1 MSRDKLIN
9 TIDTL
14 VNQETSINELQIKF
28 YCMMKEI
35 VLKTELSEQQK
46 YYQLE
51 IILNKL
57 METSINYRQK
67 NIQKMHA
74 ISMDIDSNIS
84 MNIDC
89 ENSYKVSKRDNID
102 EKNYS
107 SGFLYQYEPIHK
119 KYIDSLAII

>member
-1 MSRDKLIN
+1 
-9 TIDTL
+9 
-14 VNQETSINELQIKF
+14 
-28 YCMMKEI
+28 MKEI

-57 METSINYRQK
+57 METSINLRQK

>member
-14 VNQETSINELQIKF
+14 VNQETSINELQIQF

-57 METSINYRQK
+57 METSINLRQK